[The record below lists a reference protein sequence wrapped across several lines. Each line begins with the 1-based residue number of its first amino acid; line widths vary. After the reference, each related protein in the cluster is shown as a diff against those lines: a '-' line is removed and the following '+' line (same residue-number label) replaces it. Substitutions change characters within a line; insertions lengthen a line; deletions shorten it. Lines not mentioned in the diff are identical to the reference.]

1 MSRNRTQIAK
11 QGHPSVSVCPFGEE
25 YIDECGADCRCLEEG
40 YACTVTGSC
49 MGGKT
54 AGKPMACEPSD
65 KLPVRQNRRVF
76 CHENVVKVQHESEL
90 AGRGISSSCAIAESC
105 QSSHLFAI

>member
-1 MSRNRTQIAK
+1 M
-11 QGHPSVSVCPFGEE
+11 CPFGEE

-40 YACTVTGSC
+40 YACTETGSC
-49 MGGKT
+49 MGKT
-54 AGKPMACEPSD
+54 AGKPMACEASD

-90 AGRGISSSCAIAESC
+90 AECVVSS
-105 QSSHLFAI
+105 